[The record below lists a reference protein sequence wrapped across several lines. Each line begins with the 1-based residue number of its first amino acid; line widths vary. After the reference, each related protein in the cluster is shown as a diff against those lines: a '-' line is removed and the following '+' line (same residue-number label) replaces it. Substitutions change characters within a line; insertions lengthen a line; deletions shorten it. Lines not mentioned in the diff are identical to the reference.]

1 MKPAILIPGLAVAI
15 IAGTA
20 VLASPMGGMGRDGGP
35 RFDFEAMD
43 ADGDGKLTRTEIE
56 AGAKARFAE
65 SDTDGDGALSAEEMV
80 AAAQARAAERA
91 AERHAR
97 MLAWRDSDGDGKL
110 SFEEMGGA
118 RMARMLERVDA
129 DGDGAVT
136 KDEMARMRDRMG
148 ERGEHRGFGK
158 RGHHEHGHGDG
169 EGYRH
174 MRD

>member
-1 MKPAILIPGLAVAI
+1 MKPVILIPGLAVAI
-15 IAGTA
+15 LAGTA
-20 VLASPMGGMGRDGGP
+20 VLASPMGGSGRADGP

-43 ADGDGKLTRTEIE
+43 ADKDGKLTRTEIE

-65 SDTDGDGALSAEEMV
+65 SDSDGDGALSAEEMS

-91 AERHAR
+91 AERHAK

-118 RMARMLERVDA
+118 RMAQMLERADA

-136 KDEMARMRDRMG
+136 KEEMDRMRDKMGKRG
-148 ERGEHRGFGK
+148 ERRGFGK
-158 RGHHEHGHGDG
+158 RGHGHGDRD
-169 EGYRH
+169 GYRH
-174 MRD
+174 KRD